1 MELNYFGA
9 IALILGFLP
18 AMRQN
23 QSGHIINILTM
34 GVQFRTP
41 QYSAYIASKSA
52 LDAASRCIA
61 AEVQNQGVFFSQV
74 YMPLVKTPM
83 ISPTKVY
90 ENEESWTPEE
100 AANFILNA
108 MVTKKPAISP
118 TLGKIA
124 EIFHTFIPNSA
135 FVVMN
140 RYFRKRKKQEKTIKV
155 AENEGSS

>member
-1 MELNYFGA
+1 
-9 IALILGFLP
+9 
-18 AMRQN
+18 
-23 QSGHIINILTM
+23 M